1 MTVND
6 WAPWVAILIAA
17 ASFLHTIVNSR
28 SKENEK
34 RFAVLEERLDDKVKA
49 IQTQLETRAAKET
62 VAIAVG
68 KLDILED
75 RATRIESDL
84 RHLPDHSTVNKLE
97 SMIGK
102 LSGDVGI
109 LSERIRP
116 IASIADRLQEKI
128 LEQAGFD
135 R

>member
-1 MTVND
+1 MTIND

-17 ASFLHTIVNSR
+17 ASLAYSIFNGR
-28 SKENEK
+28 SKDNEK
-34 RFAVLEERLDDKVKA
+34 RFAVLEERLNDRVDDLKEG
-49 IQTQLETRAAKET
+49 LEQKAAKDT
-62 VAIAVG
+62 VSVAIA
-68 KLDILED
+68 KLDLVED

-84 RHLPDHSTVNKLE
+84 RHLPDHSTVNELQK
-97 SMIGK
+97 MISK
-102 LSGDVGI
+102 LSGEVGV

-116 IASIADRLQEKI
+116 VAAIADRLQEKI